1 MVDCSKYNNI
11 NNPRAHQTLI
21 EILNL
26 HNLKDAFRYFHTDTR
41 RFTWRR
47 RSPIKQARLDY
58 FLVTSAFTD
67 NISSCDIIPGYR
79 SDHSILKMNFQ
90 TSKFIRGKGLW
101 QLNCTLL
108 SNPDY
113 LELVNKTIQEV
124 KAEYT
129 VPVFNLDFLKTAS
142 DSEITFTI
150 KEDLLL
156 EMIMFKIRAKT
167 IKFASN
173 LKKSKDELEQNL
185 VKQIDIEEKAE
196 SSAQSTKHIENLK
209 NELKLLRETKLKGH
223 MIRSRT
229 QWLQSSE
236 KPSQYFC
243 NLEQRNFIDKTIRK
257 IELDNGEIVT
267 EQKDILNHIKEYYEQ
282 LFRNK
287 DTELTSV
294 NISEIIKDSDINKLT
309 KPQAETLEGPV
320 KLSEVGTAL
329 KQMKKKQNPRNR
341 WLPSRI
347 FEGILVQIEIFNCEG
362 I

>member
-1 MVDCSKYNNI
+1 M
-11 NNPRAHQTLI
+11 
-21 EILNL
+21 
-26 HNLKDAFRYFHTDTR
+26 
-41 RFTWRR
+41 
-47 RSPIKQARLDY
+47 
-58 FLVTSAFTD
+58 
-67 NISSCDIIPGYR
+67 
-79 SDHSILKMNFQ
+79 
-90 TSKFIRGKGLW
+90 
-101 QLNCTLL
+101 
-108 SNPDY
+108 
-113 LELVNKTIQEV
+113 
-124 KAEYT
+124 
-129 VPVFNLDFLKTAS
+129 
-142 DSEITFTI
+142 
-150 KEDLLL
+150 
-156 EMIMFKIRAKT
+156 
-167 IKFASN
+167 
-173 LKKSKDELEQNL
+173 
-185 VKQIDIEEKAE
+185 KQIDIAEKSE